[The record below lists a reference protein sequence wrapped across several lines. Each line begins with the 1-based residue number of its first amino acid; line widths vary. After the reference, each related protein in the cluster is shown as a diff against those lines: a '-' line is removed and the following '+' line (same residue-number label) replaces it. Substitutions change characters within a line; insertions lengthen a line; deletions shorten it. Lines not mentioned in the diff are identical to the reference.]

1 MKLKSAD
8 ALPIENEPIDVAPY
22 QISPLRPYVPSPG
35 VNPFRPSGR
44 SQSPTPDLVIVANFS
59 PLKETGRHA
68 CVETEETPS
77 KNSSISEKEVERAIL
92 CDHEGT
98 PLANGLDSS
107 VETLVENSNS
117 YATQE
122 EPR

>member
-44 SQSPTPDLVIVANFS
+44 SQSPTPDLVIVA

-77 KNSSISEKEVERAIL
+77 KNSSTSEKEVEQAIL

>member
-1 MKLKSAD
+1 MRLKSAD

-44 SQSPTPDLVIVANFS
+44 SQSPTPDLVIVANPA
-59 PLKETGRHA
+59 PLKETDRHA
-68 CVETEETPS
+68 CVDIEETPS
-77 KNSSISEKEVERAIL
+77 KYSSISEKEVEQAIL

-98 PLANGLDSS
+98 PLVNGLDSS
-107 VETLVENSNS
+107 GETLVETSNLL
-117 YATQE
+117 ATQE
-122 EPR
+122 EPQ